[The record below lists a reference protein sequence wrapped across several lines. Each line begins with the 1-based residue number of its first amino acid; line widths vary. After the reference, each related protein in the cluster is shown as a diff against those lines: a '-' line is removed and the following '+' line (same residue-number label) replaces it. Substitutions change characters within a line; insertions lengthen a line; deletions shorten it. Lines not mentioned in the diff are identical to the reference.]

1 VKNFSILLLFFIL
14 GKSVAFAQTS
24 YQSHYVKQGE
34 TVFSISQKYNIS
46 EEEVYRLNPE
56 VKNGLKNNTVLIIPS
71 IVAKDTTENITFKEH
86 KVKRK
91 ETLFSISQTYGGTV
105 DDIKKYNKHL
115 YSSQVKKGE
124 KIKIPIRAVTIFSNP
139 IPSDK
144 GKHLETTAGKHLVE
158 AQETKFGIAKK
169 YGISVAELE
178 ALNPSIYG
186 TDNLPLGSILNVP
199 KLPIENTTINEE
211 GYTYYT
217 IKPKEGFYRLKVL
230 FGVTQEEV
238 ILLNP
243 ETKDGLKEGMVV
255 KIPKK
260 DKVVLEE
267 TTEVA
272 TTIQVKN
279 ISIENRLTNFKTK
292 NVVVFLPFELDK
304 VVSDSTSLNE
314 NLISNSASL
323 RIALDFYSGV
333 LLAADFA
340 KQKGISANL
349 HVFDTNEMQSGVNA
363 LFNRK
368 NLNGVDVVLGPLR
381 QVQVERVA
389 ADLESK
395 NIPVLSPL
403 SNRQSKMYANFI
415 QGIPSNDILE
425 DAMISFLKENS
436 MGKNIILIADRSK
449 SVQQQKLQHAIP
461 GIIIIN
467 PSEGGYLNMQ
477 GVSDKL
483 SKNVENWVILESTKA
498 TLVNSV
504 ISGLNGLR
512 RNNTIR
518 LFTLDKNESY
528 DFSEISNVHLARLG
542 FTYPSVSKTFDYKEE
557 HPFISA
563 YKETY
568 GTLPNRFAVRGFDIT
583 YDMLLRLACSE
594 SLFETNDD
602 LMDGET
608 TYLEN
613 KFNYKKNNQ
622 GGYYNTSVY
631 ILKYNEDLK
640 LEEVK

>member
-1 VKNFSILLLFFIL
+1 
-14 GKSVAFAQTS
+14 
-24 YQSHYVKQGE
+24 
-34 TVFSISQKYNIS
+34 
-46 EEEVYRLNPE
+46 
-56 VKNGLKNNTVLIIPS
+56 
-71 IVAKDTTENITFKEH
+71 
-86 KVKRK
+86 
-91 ETLFSISQTYGGTV
+91 
-105 DDIKKYNKHL
+105 
-115 YSSQVKKGE
+115 
-124 KIKIPIRAVTIFSNP
+124 
-139 IPSDK
+139 
-144 GKHLETTAGKHLVE
+144 
-158 AQETKFGIAKK
+158 
-169 YGISVAELE
+169 
-178 ALNPSIYG
+178 
-186 TDNLPLGSILNVP
+186 
-199 KLPIENTTINEE
+199 
-211 GYTYYT
+211 
-217 IKPKEGFYRLKVL
+217 
-230 FGVTQEEV
+230 
-238 ILLNP
+238 
-243 ETKDGLKEGMVV
+243 M
-255 KIPKK
+255 
-260 DKVVLEE
+260 
-267 TTEVA
+267 
-272 TTIQVKN
+272 
-279 ISIENRLTNFKTK
+279 
-292 NVVVFLPFELDK
+292 
-304 VVSDSTSLNE
+304 
-314 NLISNSASL
+314 